1 MKNEKIVIVSGYFDP
16 LHIGHLE
23 YFELSKKL
31 GDKLV
36 VIVNN
41 NEQCKLKKG
50 EYFMT
55 EKDRLEIVFALGI
68 VDEVLISSDTDGSV
82 CKSLEMVVDFHTD
95 EFETHY
101 DFIFCNGGDRHLE
114 EIPETEVCE
123 KLGIQMA
130 DGLGDKIRS
139 SSELTGLTETET
151 EINEFGDDEWSNPKP
166 KL

>member
-1 MKNEKIVIVSGYFDP
+1 MKNKKIVIVSGYFDP

-95 EFETHY
+95 EFGTQY

-123 KLGIQMA
+123 RLGIQMT
-130 DGLGDKIRS
+130 DGLGEKIRS
-139 SSELTGLTETET
+139 SSEMTGLVELA
-151 EINEFGDDEWSNPKP
+151 NES
-166 KL
+166 

>member
-41 NEQCKLKKG
+41 NEQCKFKKG

-95 EFETHY
+95 EFGTQY

-123 KLGIQMA
+123 KLGIQMV

-139 SSELTGLTETET
+139 SSDLTGLKETEYYD
-151 EINEFGDDEWSNPKP
+151 ND
-166 KL
+166 

>member
-95 EFETHY
+95 EFGTQY

-123 KLGIQMA
+123 KLGIQMV

-139 SSELTGLTETET
+139 SSDFTGIKETEYYD
-151 EINEFGDDEWSNPKP
+151 ND
-166 KL
+166 